1 MITPENLLILADVL
15 LLLFA
20 VLLIPI
26 TIWVYKAKPPKELY
40 KKYPRRVLW
49 VSQLPFTSAWK
60 SMVTTEDALILE
72 RYRTRLYVSAVIIMA
87 STHLIAGY
95 YFIHLL
101 VQYWRCMAG

>member
-1 MITPENLLILADVL
+1 MITSENLFVLADVL

-40 KKYPRRVLW
+40 KKYPRRLLW
-49 VSQLPFTSAWK
+49 VSLLPFTSVWK
-60 SMVTTEDALILE
+60 SIVTTEDAVLLE
-72 RYRTRLYVSAVIIMA
+72 KYRMRLCVSAVIIIGG
-87 STHLIAGY
+87 THLISGY

-101 VQYWRCMAG
+101 VQYWRCMAV